1 MDSHDAIYVAWAKV
15 AIAWVGIAVG
25 GLTLSSIALVMTIG
39 FTLLQSYILI
49 RRLRREIRLEK
60 LEAKLKHED
69 TL

>member
-1 MDSHDAIYVAWAKV
+1 MESHDAIYVAWAKV
-15 AIAWVGIAVG
+15 AIAWIGIAVG

-69 TL
+69 KS